1 MNFSRLLAGR
11 YLNPARSHVS
21 AITLISLVGVML
33 GVAVLIVVLSIH
45 AGFERE
51 VKKLLLGFAPHVE
64 VQELNGMVRDWDALE
79 AQLNQVEG
87 VLGSYALL
95 QDIVLVDAPGYR
107 KPVAFRA
114 IDTKDEGAD

>member
-64 VQELNGMVRDWDALE
+64 VQEMSGFVEDWEGLKDNLDE
-79 AQLNQVEG
+79 VEG
-87 VLGSYALL
+87 VVGS
-95 QDIVLVDAPGYR
+95 
-107 KPVAFRA
+107 
-114 IDTKDEGAD
+114 